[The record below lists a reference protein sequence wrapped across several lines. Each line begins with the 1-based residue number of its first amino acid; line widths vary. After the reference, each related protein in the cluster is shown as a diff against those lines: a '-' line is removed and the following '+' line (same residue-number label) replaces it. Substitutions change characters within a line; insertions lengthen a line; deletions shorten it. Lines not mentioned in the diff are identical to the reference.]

1 MIEGLLNDIDI
12 FLQKIR
18 EFASDDLGCGCPE
31 NVFEQ
36 IRFLRGEASPGNT
49 NLGIVIGERL
59 LILFADEGEIKP
71 FESEMPRLI
80 LSGVTYRDSIGL
92 NRFRL
97 VLTGPFTKEQ
107 KTSIE
112 REIAKYGDKVHSH
125 YF

>member
-1 MIEGLLNDIDI
+1 MIERLLNDIDI

-18 EFASDDLGCGCPE
+18 EFAQDDLGCACPE

-49 NLGIVIGERL
+49 SLGIVIGERL
-59 LILFADEGEIKP
+59 LILFIDSGEIMQ
-71 FESEMPRLI
+71 FESEMPRII

-97 VLTGPFTKEQ
+97 VLTGSFTKEQ
-107 KTSIE
+107 KSSIE
-112 REIAKYGDKVHSH
+112 REMAKYGDKVHAH
-125 YF
+125 YL